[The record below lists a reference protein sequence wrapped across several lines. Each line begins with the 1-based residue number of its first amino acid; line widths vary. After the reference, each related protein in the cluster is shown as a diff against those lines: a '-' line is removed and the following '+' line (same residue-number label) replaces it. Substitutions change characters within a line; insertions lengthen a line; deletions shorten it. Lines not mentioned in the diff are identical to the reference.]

1 MKQVKLICL
10 ILTMLGC
17 CPGLFAQNM
26 TITGKVIDVNSEPI
40 IGANVTEKGT
50 TNGTITDIDG
60 NFSLNAP
67 QGATLVISY
76 IGYLTQEVKIASQT
90 SLKIIL
96 KENAEALEEVVVV
109 GVSMKRSDL
118 TGAIS
123 QVSSKVLE
131 EKPVTTINEA
141 LQGRVAGVMINTA
154 AKPSDDSS
162 IKIRGV
168 NTINSGSTPIYVI
181 DGLVMGN
188 DQGGFNSINVNDV
201 ASVQVLKDA
210 SATALYGSRGANGV
224 VLITTKKGKEGVG
237 KVNYDGWF
245 GITKMSQ
252 RPKTMSAQ
260 ELFDLRL
267 DAFANGYMYNNPD
280 GNRQDYID
288 NTLLKTNIAFHD
300 QEFDT
305 YRSGQ
310 SYDWLDQVVQTGYQQ
325 NHNISFSKGTDNSSI
340 YISLGYSDVKGLVK
354 TTEQTRYSGR
364 VNAETN
370 IKSWLKVGTNT
381 SFNHVK
387 DGMPSDDV
395 YNKALWANP
404 LLNYNP
410 YKDDATRHDKDYL
423 TLFYRAHSEENNNDY
438 NPFNSLEVIRDRTRN
453 RITSSNF
460 LNINPIEGLNI
471 RTSFA
476 IDYSTQAWY
485 EYTPTGI
492 QESIRGNEGDS
503 KAKHERWEYMNWQWD
518 NSITY
523 DKTIGKHRINALFST
538 STSRINTNYTKAE
551 GSRFASDDLTYKDLA
566 GAALKNKT
574 YIGSDF
580 TGKTLVS
587 FVGRANYDYDKR
599 YFATATLRYDGSSKF
614 ADGNRWGLFPSF
626 SLAWEMTNEAFMEDQ
641 NIFDR
646 LKLRA
651 GYGAVGNQDIEDFVY
666 ATLYYST
673 INDGIPT
680 YSGTGLRGNP
690 SISWESQKQT
700 NIGID
705 MSFLNDR
712 LSVSL
717 DGFFIKNEGLLQ
729 KYDLP
734 GTFGYNQTWGN
745 IGVVENKGFEATINA
760 NIIKT
765 KDFNWNLSVNYSMDK
780 NKVTELYEGADI
792 LSNENEREKSVFL
805 NQSLNSIYTYK
816 YGGIANES
824 NREQWEGITYY
835 GKTVGLGDIYVLD
848 LSGPDGKP
856 DGIID
861 QHDRTIVGK
870 SDPKFYGGF
879 STDFS
884 YKGFTLNA
892 VFNYSY
898 GAKKISPYYESLASS
913 VGLSMATPDLKDRW
927 TPDNTGAKFPRVV
940 TNATD
945 YNRYSPSE
953 SDFTLQNASYLRLA
967 TLTLAYN
974 FPSSMLAKAK
984 ISNLRLYVT
993 GSNLFCATKYKGFD
1007 PETGDW
1013 GYPPTKMYVFGLN
1026 FSF

>member
-1 MKQVKLICL
+1 
-10 ILTMLGC
+10 
-17 CPGLFAQNM
+17 
-26 TITGKVIDVNSEPI
+26 
-40 IGANVTEKGT
+40 
-50 TNGTITDIDG
+50 
-60 NFSLNAP
+60 
-67 QGATLVISY
+67 
-76 IGYLTQEVKIASQT
+76 
-90 SLKIIL
+90 
-96 KENAEALEEVVVV
+96 
-109 GVSMKRSDL
+109 
-118 TGAIS
+118 
-123 QVSSKVLE
+123 
-131 EKPVTTINEA
+131 
-141 LQGRVAGVMINTA
+141 
-154 AKPSDDSS
+154 
-162 IKIRGV
+162 
-168 NTINSGSTPIYVI
+168 
-181 DGLVMGN
+181 
-188 DQGGFNSINVNDV
+188 
-201 ASVQVLKDA
+201 
-210 SATALYGSRGANGV
+210 
-224 VLITTKKGKEGVG
+224 
-237 KVNYDGWF
+237 
-245 GITKMSQ
+245 
-252 RPKTMSAQ
+252 
-260 ELFDLRL
+260 
-267 DAFANGYMYNNPD
+267 
-280 GNRQDYID
+280 
-288 NTLLKTNIAFHD
+288 
-300 QEFDT
+300 
-305 YRSGQ
+305 
-310 SYDWLDQVVQTGYQQ
+310 
-325 NHNISFSKGTDNSSI
+325 
-340 YISLGYSDVKGLVK
+340 
-354 TTEQTRYSGR
+354 
-364 VNAETN
+364 
-370 IKSWLKVGTNT
+370 
-381 SFNHVK
+381 
-387 DGMPSDDV
+387 
-395 YNKALWANP
+395 
-404 LLNYNP
+404 
-410 YKDDATRHDKDYL
+410 
-423 TLFYRAHSEENNNDY
+423 
-438 NPFNSLEVIRDRTRN
+438 
-453 RITSSNF
+453 
-460 LNINPIEGLNI
+460 
-471 RTSFA
+471 
-476 IDYSTQAWY
+476 
-485 EYTPTGI
+485 
-492 QESIRGNEGDS
+492 
-503 KAKHERWEYMNWQWD
+503 
-518 NSITY
+518 
-523 DKTIGKHRINALFST
+523 
-538 STSRINTNYTKAE
+538 
-551 GSRFASDDLTYKDLA
+551 
-566 GAALKNKT
+566 
-574 YIGSDF
+574 
-580 TGKTLVS
+580 
-587 FVGRANYDYDKR
+587 
-599 YFATATLRYDGSSKF
+599 
-614 ADGNRWGLFPSF
+614 
-626 SLAWEMTNEAFMEDQ
+626 MEDQ

>member
-260 ELFDLRL
+260 ELFNLRL

-765 KDFNWNLSVNYSMDK
+765 KDFNWNTDFIFSNAKNEVTDLKQNANVMELISGNGFAKQGYPVRGLFSIPFVGLDK
-780 NKVTELYEGADI
+780 DGIPVIINEKGEATSTDINFQERQNTGFLKYEGPTDPTI
-792 LSNENEREKSVFL
+792 TG
-805 NQSLNSIYTYK
+805 SLGNM
-816 YGGIANES
+816 
-824 NREQWEGITYY
+824 
-835 GKTVGLGDIYVLD
+835 
-848 LSGPDGKP
+848 
-856 DGIID
+856 
-861 QHDRTIVGK
+861 
-870 SDPKFYGGF
+870 
-879 STDFS
+879 FS
-884 YKGFTLNA
+884 YKGFRLNLFITYSFGNVIRLNPVFKAYYSDLTAMTREFKNRWTLPGDEAKTNVPAILSKRMYDSNEDLKYAYNA
-892 VFNYSY
+892 YNYSTERI
-898 GAKKISPYYESLASS
+898 AKGDFIRLKEISLAYDFPKAWINPLKLTD
-913 VGLSMATPDLKDRW
+913 LSLKVQATNLFLIYADDKLNGQDPEFFNAGGVAS
-927 TPDNTGAKFPRVV
+927 PVPRQ
-940 TNATD
+940 
-945 YNRYSPSE
+945 
-953 SDFTLQNASYLRLA
+953 FTITLRL
-967 TLTLAYN
+967 
-974 FPSSMLAKAK
+974 
-984 ISNLRLYVT
+984 
-993 GSNLFCATKYKGFD
+993 
-1007 PETGDW
+1007 
-1013 GYPPTKMYVFGLN
+1013 GL
-1026 FSF
+1026 